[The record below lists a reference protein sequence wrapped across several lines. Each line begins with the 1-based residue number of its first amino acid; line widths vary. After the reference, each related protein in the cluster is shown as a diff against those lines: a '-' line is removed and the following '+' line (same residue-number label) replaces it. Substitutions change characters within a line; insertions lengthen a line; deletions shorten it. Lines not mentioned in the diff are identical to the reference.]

1 MRTDEIAT
9 EDAAEALHE
18 LDDDA
23 LFAVLSGLIG
33 RRYWLGME
41 AKCRAIVA
49 LQRALMPAT
58 SAPASEADQPVDQGP
73 G

>member
-18 LDDDA
+18 LGDDD

-33 RRYWLGME
+33 RRYWLEME
-41 AKCRAIVA
+41 AKCQAIVA

-58 SAPASEADQPVDQGP
+58 SAPPADPGQG
-73 G
+73 